1 MGFFLF
7 SVCTILTLVSIAFG
21 KELNCSPF
29 ALFQIF
35 VIILDLH
42 EREKNLFKLK
52 FKKSN
57 NNKGV
62 YGRDDLKIRVRGR
75 IMASDKFGGQK

>member
-21 KELNCSPF
+21 KELNSTPF

-35 VIILDLH
+35 GIILDFH
-42 EREKNLFKLK
+42 ERDKNLFKLK
-52 FKKSN
+52 KK
-57 NNKGV
+57 
-62 YGRDDLKIRVRGR
+62 KIKMFMEEMPSRLE
-75 IMASDKFGGQK
+75 

>member
-21 KELNCSPF
+21 KELNSTPF

-35 VIILDLH
+35 GIILDFH
-42 EREKNLFKLK
+42 ERDKNLFKLK
-52 FKKSN
+52 KKN
-57 NNKGV
+57 QDV
-62 YGRDDLKIRVRGR
+62 YGRDALKIGVRGR
-75 IMASDKFGGQK
+75 IVASDKFVGQK